1 MITIG
6 DSITLQQDFTV
17 TFDTGSSDLWVPS
30 DQCVSC
36 VCLSSPDCVRHK
48 YDASQSPN
56 YQPVLDPHT
65 QKQATFSVMYGS
77 GNVTCVVG
85 MDTLEIG
92 AKNNNE
98 NQRLQT
104 SKILFGAAVSEKSIF
119 NSFYADGIFG
129 LAFPGAASLKDP
141 TTNRQYW
148 PIGELFARNPTL
160 PSFFSVFLDKVPDDD
175 GGGGGGG
182 GGGASEIIFGGYD
195 KTLVNNM
202 TSIPSIPFVFT
213 DVHALDRGPNGK
225 AEAARSSIKNNFYV
239 WWLINIRPTI
249 TKTRTGALVADLC
262 GDDGENDG
270 GSSSSS
276 TGCFA
281 LVDTGTSLIAVP
293 STKWKLLLAALTKGG
308 TLSIHVDFLLLSL
321 SLLLLLLLLFCS
333 YSHYTSTHFI
343 VHSLSSSFIIISAD
357 EHGLRCLETSGSG
370 RVICD
375 PCTLLHH
382 DPVSCYPTLSIDI
395 PLSLGTEKINDKTG
409 RIMSTYRLELHPVD
423 YMVQVPDGRGSKY
436 FSLGSWFF
444 FVLLCSFVFIVILP
458 TSSPRCL
465 LS

>member
-1 MITIG
+1 MTMLFLSPPLLLLISIATIHATQYTLSTDTKPINPLFTLKHFYQHRNLQYLNNMNPLHIPLKKKTKKTNIPLGNKNNNEYFGMITIG

-65 QKQATFSVMYGS
+65 QKQAMFSVMYGS

-92 AKNNNE
+92 AKNKNE

-141 TTNRQYW
+141 TTTRQYW

-160 PSFFSVFLDKVPDDD
+160 PPFFSVFLDRVPDD

-182 GGGASEIIFGGYD
+182 GGNTIGFASSEIIFGGYD

-249 TKTRTGALVADLC
+249 TNTRTGALVADLC
-262 GDDGENDG
+262 GDDGENDDG
-270 GSSSSS
+270 SSSSSS

-308 TLSIHVDFLLLSL
+308 TLSIHV
-321 SLLLLLLLLFCS
+321 
-333 YSHYTSTHFI
+333 
-343 VHSLSSSFIIISAD
+343 
-357 EHGLRCLETSGSG
+357 
-370 RVICD
+370 
-375 PCTLLHH
+375 
-382 DPVSCYPTLSIDI
+382 
-395 PLSLGTEKINDKTG
+395 
-409 RIMSTYRLELHPVD
+409 
-423 YMVQVPDGRGSKY
+423 
-436 FSLGSWFF
+436 
-444 FVLLCSFVFIVILP
+444 
-458 TSSPRCL
+458 
-465 LS
+465 